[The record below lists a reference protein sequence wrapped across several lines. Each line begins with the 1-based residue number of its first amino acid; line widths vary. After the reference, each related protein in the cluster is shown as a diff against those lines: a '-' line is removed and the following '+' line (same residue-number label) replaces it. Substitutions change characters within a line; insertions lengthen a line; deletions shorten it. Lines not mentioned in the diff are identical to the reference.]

1 MDILDKIIRASQKAI
16 GEFNKPETHVKGDD
30 FENYVEDYMFF
41 KDNYKLVHKTQDY
54 TANKDRYIEESKEPD
69 FKFKSIKT
77 GKEFFVEAKYRSGF
91 HNDAVEWCTFPQLK
105 RYQEIDKKT
114 PVYLALGI
122 GGYAYKPDYVFFIPL
137 KDIKYTRLFRSFL
150 KRYEAS
156 VDSPIDHRLLK

>member
-1 MDILDKIIRASQKAI
+1 MDIFDKIIRAGEKAI
-16 GEFNKPETHVKGDD
+16 AEFNKPETHVKGDD

-41 KDNYKLVHKTQDY
+41 KDNYKLVHRTQDY
-54 TANKDRYIEESKEPD
+54 SANKNRFIEESKEPD

-77 GKEFFVEAKYRSGF
+77 GKEFFVEAKYRSRF

-105 RYQEIDKKT
+105 RYQEIDRKT

-122 GGYAYKPDYVFFIPL
+122 GGNAYKPDYVFCIPL
-137 KDIKYTRLFRSFL
+137 KDIKYTKLFRSFL
-150 KRYEAS
+150 KKYEAS